1 MEKMNN
7 LRSDKLKERCESN
20 NLSFERDSTC
30 GFSWPHRNYACS
42 FCKKQFKSAQALG
55 GHMNIHRRERAKLN
69 LPQSP
74 SWDCPKLSSNP
85 NPNPNFSSSS
95 SAARFLPYVSY
106 HSSLTS
112 FSSQSSASTD
122 EENRVLSSGAFFGVG
137 QLKSFTPQEDESRVL
152 KKENIVRLD
161 LEMGDP
167 KEDLDLELRLGESG
181 GKEKK
186 VKHSQTLFL
195 MLLDNHGEEI
205 DALRMLNLENGSLRL
220 SKINLSTLHEL
231 LNNVVIF
238 SLIMNYL
245 LLKLHMSTN

>member
-30 GFSWPHRNYACS
+30 GFSWPHRNYTCS

-74 SWDCPKLSSNP
+74 SWDCPKLSFNP

-137 QLKSFTPQEDESRVL
+137 QLKSFAPQEDESRVL

-167 KEDLDLELRLGESG
+167 KEDLDLELRLGYS
-181 GKEKK
+181 
-186 VKHSQTLFL
+186 
-195 MLLDNHGEEI
+195 
-205 DALRMLNLENGSLRL
+205 
-220 SKINLSTLHEL
+220 
-231 LNNVVIF
+231 
-238 SLIMNYL
+238 
-245 LLKLHMSTN
+245 